1 MKNNHIHIA
10 VVNNSKI
17 VEAAEVNVDTSA
29 ISTTVQPVIVKAI
42 AGGKYLLTEDVNGTA
57 PENITVKRVG
67 HNLWISFEGEDLDHP
82 GLIIEDF
89 YDYDGEV
96 IGKGEDGSYHE
107 YIASDARD
115 AHEAAALLSGDS
127 SALVLGTD
135 NVVGVGALVAPV
147 GMISPVW
154 MGLLGLLVAGGA
166 AAALAG
172 GGGGGG
178 GGDNSGGSNAD
189 SNTGATDDT
198 TVAPV
203 AVVPPATQ
211 ITQVSD
217 DAGAVH
223 GSVVS
228 GGLTDDNTPT
238 LTGKSDPNVTIAIY
252 DNGSKIGDVVTDNN
266 GVWVFTPTIPLEDGT
281 HSFTSMAT
289 DAAGNSGA
297 QSDPWDVTID
307 ATAPDAP
314 LISVINDDVAPA
326 TGSIVSGGVTDDNT
340 PTVSGQGTPG
350 DTITITDGGTPI
362 GTAIVDGSGNWT
374 FTPDTPLTDGEH
386 DLAVTATDP
395 AGNVSAP
402 SAIYPIIVNTT
413 PQIEGAPLLTDDVG
427 KVSGTI
433 VSGDTT
439 DDNLPDYSGKT
450 EPGAE
455 VIIRDN
461 GTEIG
466 RVKADDA
473 GNWSFSPETPLDDG
487 EHSFTAQPLDVSGNV
502 GDESVPTD
510 FVVDTV
516 PLAVTI
522 LNATDDVSPVTGE
535 LTSGQATNDAT
546 PTLNGTATPGATV
559 NVYDGGILLGTVTAT
574 PEGGWTL
581 TPSISLAEGEHDF
594 TATASS
600 SSQGETDP
608 TPVFAL
614 TIDTTPPDTPVTD
627 INDDVGAIVGPV
639 APGGLTDDNQPTLS
653 GTGIPGDTITI
664 TDGDTPLGTAI
675 VNDTGAW
682 TFTPD
687 KPLVDGKH
695 DLGVSATDPAG
706 NESVPATV
714 IPIIIDTLAPDVP
727 VITGVMDDVDALTG
741 AIAEAGLTNDPQ
753 PAISGTAEAN
763 STVTVYIDGSE
774 VGTTKASD
782 SGDWTFTPET
792 DVADGTHQIT
802 ASAADAAGNIS
813 ELSNAWSVVIDTVS
827 ETPVITTATDD
838 VAGILGDISNGGLT
852 NDNLPVINGTAEHDS
867 MVSIYI
873 DNVMAG
879 TVQADTTGTWAF
891 TVNNLLSDGTH
902 QFSAIAVDAAG
913 NTSSQSASWGLTV
926 DTVAPASSIL
936 YASDDAGADSGLVY
950 DGEASDD
957 TRPTFIGNAE
967 AGSNVTIFID
977 GVETGTTFAGN
988 KDTWSYTPTYDL
1000 ETGQHTIQVL
1010 ATDAAGNN
1018 SEKTPDFTISVEPL
1032 EAALQ
1037 ENLSDKSEVPVTG
1050 VKSFLSQLA
1059 LSGPTATED
1068 KLSLSMT
1075 DNHNDISLSVN
1086 AETVQGNGA
1095 AGVPE
1100 SKGTMLSSTDVLAP
1114 EQESWRFDDAGTV
1127 QKGEASR
1134 PSEPHGN
1141 DKALP
1146 VADQHLNEVTG
1157 DHYSTLHPTGS
1168 DLTLLLQQQGGIH

>member
-17 VEAAEVNVDTSA
+17 VEAAEVNADTSA
-29 ISTTVQPVIVKAI
+29 LSTTVQPVIVKAI

-127 SALVLGTD
+127 SALVLGSD

-178 GGDNSGGSNAD
+178 GDNSGGSNTD
-189 SNTGATDDT
+189 SSTGATDDT

-223 GSVVS
+223 GSVAS

-238 LTGKSDPNVTIAIY
+238 LTGKSDPNATIAIY
-252 DNGSKIGDVVTDNN
+252 DNGNKIGDVVTDNN
-266 GVWVFTPTIPLEDGT
+266 GVWVFTPTIPLADGT
-281 HSFTSMAT
+281 HSFTSVAT

-297 QSDPWDVTID
+297 QSEPWDVTID

-314 LISVINDDVAPA
+314 LISVINDDVAPT

-350 DTITITDGGTPI
+350 DTITITDGGAPI
-362 GTAIVDGSGNWT
+362 GTAVVDDSGNWT
-374 FTPDTPLTDGEH
+374 FTPDTPLADGEH

-402 SAIYPIIVNTT
+402 SAIYPIIVDTT
-413 PQIEGAPLLTDDVG
+413 PQIEGSPLLTDDVG
-427 KVSGTI
+427 KVTGTI
-433 VSGDTT
+433 ASGDTT

-461 GTEIG
+461 GAEIG
-466 RVKADDA
+466 RVTADDA
-473 GNWSFSPETPLDDG
+473 GNWSFSPEAPLADG
-487 EHSFTAQPLDVSGNV
+487 EHSFTAQPVDASGNV
-502 GDESVPTD
+502 GDESAPTD
-510 FVVDTV
+510 FIVDTV

-522 LNATDDVSPVTGE
+522 LNAIDDVSPITGE

-559 NVYDGGILLGTVTAT
+559 NVYDGGTLLGTVTAT
-574 PEGGWTL
+574 PEGEWTL
-581 TPSISLAEGEHDF
+581 TPSASLAEGEHDF

-600 SSQGETDP
+600 PSQGETDP

-627 INDDVGAIVGPV
+627 INDDVGAIVGPI

-653 GTGIPGDTITI
+653 GTGTPGDTITI
-664 TDGDTPLGTAI
+664 TDGDTPLGTA
-675 VNDTGAW
+675 VVDDTGAW

-687 KPLVDGKH
+687 IPLADGEH
-695 DLGVSATDPAG
+695 DLGVTATDPAG
-706 NESVPATV
+706 NESAPATV
-714 IPIIIDTLAPDVP
+714 IPITIDTLAPDVP
-727 VITGVMDDVDALTG
+727 VITGVTDDVDALTG
-741 AIAEAGLTNDPQ
+741 AVAEAGLTNDAQ

-763 STVTVYIDGSE
+763 STVTVYVDGSA
-774 VGTTKASD
+774 VGTTTASD
-782 SGDWTFTPET
+782 TGDWTFTPET
-792 DVADGTHQIT
+792 GLADGTHQIT
-802 ASAADAAGNIS
+802 ASAADAAGNS
-813 ELSNAWSVVIDTVS
+813 SGLSNDWSVVVDTVS

-838 VAGILGDISNGGLT
+838 VPGIMGDISNGGLT

-873 DNVMAG
+873 DSVMAG
-879 TVQADTTGTWAF
+879 TVQADATGAWSF
-891 TVNNLLSDGTH
+891 KVDNLLSDGEH
-902 QFSAIAVDAAG
+902 QFSAVAVDAAG
-913 NTSSQSASWGLTV
+913 NTSSQSAAWGLTV
-926 DTVAPASSIL
+926 DTVAPTSSIL
-936 YASDDAGADSGLVY
+936 YASDDAGVDSGLVY

-957 TRPTFIGNAE
+957 SRPTLIGNAE

-977 GVETGTTFAGN
+977 GVEVGTTIAGT
-988 KDTWSYTPTYDL
+988 KDTWSYTPTNDL
-1000 ETGQHTIQVL
+1000 EIGQHTFEVI
-1010 ATDAAGNN
+1010 ATDAAGNS
-1018 SEKTPDFTISVEPL
+1018 SEKTPVFTLSVEPL
-1032 EAALQ
+1032 EAPLQ
-1037 ENLSDKSEVPVTG
+1037 ENLTDISEASAA
-1050 VKSFLSQLA
+1050 KENF
-1059 LSGPTATED
+1059 
-1068 KLSLSMT
+1068 SLNLT
-1075 DNHNDISLSVN
+1075 DHHADISLSVN
-1086 AETVQGNGA
+1086 AETAQGNGA
-1095 AGVPE
+1095 AEGQG
-1100 SKGTMLSSTDVLAP
+1100 SKGNMLSSTDVLAT

-1127 QKGEASR
+1127 QKEEASR
-1134 PSEPHGN
+1134 PGEQHGN
-1141 DKALP
+1141 DNPLP
-1146 VADQHLNEVTG
+1146 VADQHLNEASG
-1157 DHYSTLHPTGS
+1157 DHYSVLHPTGS
-1168 DLTLLLQQQGGIH
+1168 DLALLLQQGGMIH

>member
-17 VEAAEVNVDTSA
+17 VEAAEVNTDTSA
-29 ISTTVQPVIVKAI
+29 LSTTVQPVIVKAI
-42 AGGKYLLTEDVNGTA
+42 AGGKYLLTEEVNGTA

-115 AHEAAALLSGDS
+115 AHEAASLLSGDS
-127 SALVLGTD
+127 SALVLGSD

-172 GGGGGG
+172 GGGGGD
-178 GGDNSGGSNAD
+178 DNNGGSIAN

-217 DAGAVH
+217 DAGAIH
-223 GSVVS
+223 SSVAS

-252 DNGSKIGDVVTDNN
+252 DNGNKIGAVVTDNN
-266 GVWVFTPTIPLEDGT
+266 GVWVFTPTIPLADGS
-281 HSFTSMAT
+281 HSFTSVAT

-297 QSDPWDVTID
+297 QSEPWDVTID

-314 LISVINDDVAPA
+314 LISVINDDVAPT

-362 GTAIVDGSGNWT
+362 GTAVVDDSGNWT
-374 FTPDTPLTDGEH
+374 FTLDTPLADGEH

-402 SAIYPIIVNTT
+402 SAIYPITVDTT
-413 PQIEGAPLLTDDVG
+413 PQLEGSPLLTDDVG
-427 KVSGTI
+427 KVTGTI
-433 VSGDTT
+433 ASGDTT

-450 EPGAE
+450 EPRAE

-461 GTEIG
+461 GAEIG
-466 RVKADDA
+466 RVTADDA
-473 GNWSFSPETPLDDG
+473 GNWSFSPEAPLADG
-487 EHSFTAQPLDVSGNV
+487 EHSFTAQPVDASGNV
-502 GDESVPTD
+502 GDESAPTD
-510 FVVDTV
+510 FIVDTV

-522 LNATDDVSPVTGE
+522 LNAIDDVSPLTGE

-559 NVYDGGILLGTVTAT
+559 NVYDGGTLLGTVTAT
-574 PEGGWTL
+574 PEGEWTL
-581 TPSISLAEGEHDF
+581 TPSASLAEGEHDF

-600 SSQGETDP
+600 PSQGETDP

-614 TIDTTPPDTPVTD
+614 TIDTTPPDTPVID

-653 GTGIPGDTITI
+653 GTSTPGDTITI

-675 VNDTGAW
+675 VDDTGAW
-682 TFTPD
+682 TFTPN
-687 KPLVDGKH
+687 KPLVEGEH

-714 IPIIIDTLAPDVP
+714 IPITIDTLAPDVP
-727 VITGVMDDVDALTG
+727 VITGVTDDVDALTG
-741 AIAEAGLTNDPQ
+741 TVAKAGLTNDAL

-763 STVTVYIDGSE
+763 STVMVYVDGNA
-774 VGTTKASD
+774 VGATTASD
-782 SGDWTFTPET
+782 TGDWTFTPET
-792 DVADGTHQIT
+792 DMADGTHQIT
-802 ASAADAAGNIS
+802 ASAVDAAGNVS
-813 ELSNAWSVVIDTVS
+813 GLSNAWSVVVDTVS

-873 DNVMAG
+873 DNVIAG
-879 TVQADTTGTWAF
+879 TVQADATGAWAF
-891 TVNNLLSDGTH
+891 TVNNLLSDGKH

-913 NTSSQSASWGLTV
+913 NTSSQSAAWGFTV
-926 DTVAPASSIL
+926 DTVAPDSSIL

-957 TRPTFIGNAE
+957 CRPTFIGNAE
-967 AGSNVTIFID
+967 SGSNVTIFID
-977 GVETGTTFAGN
+977 GVEAGTTFAGT

-1000 ETGQHTIQVL
+1000 EIGQHTIEVL

-1018 SEKTPDFTISVEPL
+1018 SEKTPVFTISVEPL
-1032 EAALQ
+1032 EAPLQ
-1037 ENLSDKSEVPVTG
+1037 ENLSDMSEASVTG
-1050 VKSFLSQLA
+1050 LTSFSSQLA
-1059 LSGPTATED
+1059 LKGTTAAED
-1068 KLSLSMT
+1068 KFSLSLT
-1075 DNHNDISLSVN
+1075 DNHNDVSLSVN

-1095 AGVPE
+1095 AGVQE

-1114 EQESWRFDDAGTV
+1114 EQESWQFDDAGTV

-1134 PSEPHGN
+1134 SSEPHGN
-1141 DKALP
+1141 DNALP

-1157 DHYSTLHPTGS
+1157 DHYSALHPTGS
-1168 DLTLLLQQQGGIH
+1168 DLTLLLQQGGIH